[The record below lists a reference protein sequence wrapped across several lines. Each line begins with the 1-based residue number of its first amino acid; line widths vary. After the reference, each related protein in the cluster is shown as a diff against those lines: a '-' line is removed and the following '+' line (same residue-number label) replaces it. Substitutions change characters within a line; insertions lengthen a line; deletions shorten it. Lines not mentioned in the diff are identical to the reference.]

1 MSHPFSTLPR
11 FKSSVHDVEELRR
24 AWYHMAQV
32 RYAITGSPVTHSLSP
47 LLLGLV
53 LSNLEKFGG
62 DVELHS
68 KNSSMHL
75 VDTRAIEDALGWGY
89 AGHAPNAP
97 EWEYTGAPFG
107 KFRTDALLKK
117 AIEAAMEI
125 EDADPR
131 LSSSFDSDPVS
142 SPTTGNPYLA
152 EAVRRQ
158 LPTQCLENEVWI
170 YLTSP
175 LKHQLASDAISTIDD
190 SMDLQSVN
198 TLRWDGQG
206 WWCASVD
213 GYGVVALAQHYGVDV
228 KGGAILGI
236 VGGGGAARSTADA
249 WLKEGG
255 RISAVPGRRPL
266 ELPYA
271 FESLKPTEAVDFVV
285 DFEKNQTSESS
296 FSQCELRLNPT
307 YGPQPGDL
315 ESRFSALLSRPLDGR
330 WMLVAQHLEAW
341 KRLWTPQYA
350 DFLPSLELLL
360 TQLVH
365 AENLLAKYA

>member
-1 MSHPFSTLPR
+1 
-11 FKSSVHDVEELRR
+11 
-24 AWYHMAQV
+24 MAQV
-32 RYAITGSPVTHSLSP
+32 RYAISGSPVTHSLSP

-53 LSNLEKFGG
+53 LSNLEKFGD
-62 DVELHS
+62 DVELRTR
-68 KNSSMHL
+68 KSSMHL

-117 AIEAAMEI
+117 AIDAAMEI
-125 EDADPR
+125 EDTDSR
-131 LSSSFDSDPVS
+131 LSSSFDSEPVS
-142 SPTTGNPYLA
+142 PLTPENPYLA
-152 EAVRRQ
+152 EAARRQ
-158 LPTQCLENEVWI
+158 LPTQCLENEVWMN
-170 YLTSP
+170 LTSP

-198 TLRWDGQG
+198 ALRWDGQG

-213 GYGVVALAQHYGVDV
+213 GYGVVTLAQHHGVDV

-255 RISAVPGRRPL
+255 RISAVPGRRTL
-266 ELPYA
+266 ELPYE
-271 FESLKPTEAVDFVV
+271 FESLKQTEAVDFMVN
-285 DFEKNQTSESS
+285 FEKGGASDSP
-296 FSQCELRLNPT
+296 FPGCDLRLNPT
-307 YGPQPGDL
+307 YGPQSGDL
-315 ESRFSALLSRPLDGR
+315 ESRFSTLLSRPLDGR

-365 AENLLAKYA
+365 AENLLANYA

>member
-117 AIEAAMEI
+117 AIEAARKRI
-125 EDADPR
+125 NY
-131 LSSSFDSDPVS
+131 SSNSK
-142 SPTTGNPYLA
+142 TN
-152 EAVRRQ
+152 
-158 LPTQCLENEVWI
+158 
-170 YLTSP
+170 
-175 LKHQLASDAISTIDD
+175 
-190 SMDLQSVN
+190 
-198 TLRWDGQG
+198 
-206 WWCASVD
+206 
-213 GYGVVALAQHYGVDV
+213 
-228 KGGAILGI
+228 
-236 VGGGGAARSTADA
+236 
-249 WLKEGG
+249 
-255 RISAVPGRRPL
+255 
-266 ELPYA
+266 
-271 FESLKPTEAVDFVV
+271 
-285 DFEKNQTSESS
+285 
-296 FSQCELRLNPT
+296 
-307 YGPQPGDL
+307 
-315 ESRFSALLSRPLDGR
+315 
-330 WMLVAQHLEAW
+330 
-341 KRLWTPQYA
+341 
-350 DFLPSLELLL
+350 
-360 TQLVH
+360 
-365 AENLLAKYA
+365 